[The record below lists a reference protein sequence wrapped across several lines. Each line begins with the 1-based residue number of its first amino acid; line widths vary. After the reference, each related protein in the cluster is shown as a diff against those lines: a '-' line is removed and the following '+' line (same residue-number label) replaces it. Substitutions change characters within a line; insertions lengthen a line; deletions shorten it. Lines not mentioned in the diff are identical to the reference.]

1 MSNNILADLQPQ
13 AVFKYFEQICAIPHG
28 SGNVKQISD
37 YLCAFAK
44 ERKLWFKQDESYNVI
59 IKKPASNSESKAAP
73 VILQGHIDMVAV
85 KTDDKI
91 KDMEKEGLD
100 LYVEDGYVKAD
111 RTTLGADDGIAVA
124 YALAILDSSDICH
137 PPIEV
142 VFTVDEEI
150 GMLGAE
156 AINPDC
162 LEGKIMLNI
171 DSEEEGIFLSGCAG
185 GATLRAAYPL
195 KKSDITGTMLSIKVN
210 GLTSGHSGTDIICQR
225 ANANIL
231 MGRLLFA
238 VKEHVNIVSVS
249 GGEKDNS
256 IAPFANALIIT
267 QEADKAAGLLEIA
280 ANALKEEYS
289 VTDTQLTITV
299 KNEGGCSTPACDDK
313 TTQMIINVLNF
324 IPDGVIKMSNDIKG
338 LVQTSLNLGV
348 TGLDENTFAA
358 TYLIRSSSQS
368 EKEYLTAKVGNMTEF
383 LGGTYELAGVYPAW
397 EFKRDSA
404 VRDIMC
410 NSYKKLFNKEA
421 AVETMHAGVECG
433 IMAAK
438 IDGLD
443 CVSFGP
449 DIIDIHTVKE
459 KLDIASTLRNW
470 ELILDVLKQLS

>member
-37 YLCAFAK
+37 YLCEFAR
-44 ERKLWFKQDESYNVI
+44 ERNLWFKQDESYNVI

-85 KTDDKI
+85 KTDDKV

-100 LYVEDGYVKAD
+100 LYIDDGFVKAD

-124 YALAILDSSDICH
+124 YALAILDSKDISH
-137 PPIEV
+137 PPIEA

-156 AINPDC
+156 TINLDC

-185 GATLRAAYPL
+185 GATLKAAYPL
-195 KKSDITGTMLSIKVN
+195 KKSDITGTKISIKVN

-256 IAPFANALIIT
+256 IAPFANAVIMT
-267 QEADKAAGLLEIA
+267 QEADLVTELLNNT
-280 ANALKEEYS
+280 ANVLKEEYS
-289 VTDTQLTITV
+289 VTDQQLTVILKSESEGSTV
-299 KNEGGCSTPACDDK
+299 ACDDK
-313 TTQMIINVLNF
+313 TTQTIINVLNF

-348 TGLDENTFAA
+348 TGWDENTFAA

-368 EKEYLTAKVGNMTEF
+368 EKEYLTAKVGKMTEY
-383 LGGTYELAGVYPAW
+383 LGGTYELTGVYPAW
-397 EFKRDSA
+397 EFKKESAIRDMLC
-404 VRDIMC
+404 D
-410 NSYKKLFNKEA
+410 SYKKLFNKDA

-459 KLDIASTLRNW
+459 KLDIASTKRTW
-470 ELILDVLKQLS
+470 ELILEVLKQLS